1 MKIGQ
6 DIRTQMDTQKV
17 RQNSDQRQSFDRIVQ
32 SQTQQLKQ
40 SGLEK
45 LMKNITLQGDKL
57 GRYRTFR
64 ELAKFKRMI
73 KSFLQE
79 TVSHGLD
86 LQKSASFSFD
96 GHHNTL
102 ALVKEVDEKL
112 IELTEQLMDEERKH
126 VDLLGLIGEIKGLL
140 VNIYT

>member
-102 ALVKEVDEKL
+102 ALVKEVDAKL